1 MKWLRQTFAEWRQWI
16 TTNDRSG
23 ADGEPRAPYALQ
35 IFFRLALTAFIVGA
49 ALFTP
54 VAVVASMIAEPAM
67 RWIFGFAAVLAL
79 ASWFIARRNLR

>member
-1 MKWLRQTFAEWRQWI
+1 MNAIRTWWAWI
-16 TTNDRSG
+16 TTNDTLSAENG
-23 ADGEPRAPYALQ
+23 APYALQ